1 MTNQCDMLHMTNHIN
16 IFESGLPWESQAQG
30 TTGKKVVKPT
40 NLLVSTVAALKRLI
54 TLFALESRLL
64 LYQGGFEG
72 SQTKLHFL
80 L

>member
-1 MTNQCDMLHMTNHIN
+1 MHMTNHIN

-64 LYQGGFEG
+64 LYQGGFGG
-72 SQTKLHFL
+72 S
-80 L
+80 